1 MANEKETTTGN
12 PDPSQQAAEDM
23 VFGSSEGFFEEL
35 EGSVNGA
42 VVETPVEPV
51 EATQDNLDSDIAGDF
66 TEPTSPSAE
75 KEAREH
81 EGLKKRYSDSSREAQ
96 ALKAQLDEL
105 KPFVPV
111 LNAMKNDSGLVDH
124 VRNYL
129 VTGGKPSNNIKDQL
143 GLEEDFLFDSN
154 EAMADP
160 DSDSAKVL
168 NHYVNSV
175 VNKRVNGIMT
185 EEKTKNQNMQTQ
197 IARKKEESEFKANHK
212 MTDTQFNEMVQ
223 DAKSHKLSLEDIH
236 LILNRDKVANNVAR
250 NTKNDMLKQM
260 KNVREMPTSVSG
272 TNSAKA
278 EKSFD
283 DQIFDGLLGSEND
296 LDNLFGDEK

>member
-1 MANEKETTTGN
+1 MANEKETPTGN
-12 PDPSQQAAEDM
+12 PGESQQAAEDAI
-23 VFGSSEGFFEEL
+23 FGSSESFFEEL
-35 EGSVNGA
+35 DGNVNGA
-42 VVETPVEPV
+42 VIETPVEPV

-66 TEPTSPSAE
+66 TEPTNPTAGKDALQTAE
-75 KEAREH
+75 
-81 EGLKKRYSDSSREAQ
+81 KRYSDSSREAQ

-129 VTGGKPSNNIKDQL
+129 VTGGNPSKNIKDQL

-154 EAMADP
+154 EAMADS

-168 NHYVNSV
+168 NHYVSSV
-175 VNKRVNGIMT
+175 VNKRVNGIMN

-197 IARKKEESEFKANHK
+197 IARKQEESEFKNTHK
-212 MTDTQFNEMVQ
+212 MTDTQFNDMVQ
-223 DAKSHKLSLEDIH
+223 EAKSHKLSLEDIH
-236 LILNRDKVANNVAR
+236 LILNKDKVASNVAR

-260 KNVREMPTSVSG
+260 KNVKGMPASVRG
-272 TNSAKA
+272 TNSAKE
-278 EKSFD
+278 EKSLD
-283 DQIFDGLLGSEND
+283 DEIFDGLLSSENN
-296 LDNLFGDEK
+296 LDNMFGEDK

>member
-1 MANEKETTTGN
+1 MANEKETPTGN
-12 PDPSQQAAEDM
+12 PDPSQQSAEDA
-23 VFGSSEGFFEEL
+23 VFGSSESFFEEL
-35 EGSVNGA
+35 DNSVNGA

-51 EATQDNLDSDIAGDF
+51 EATQDYLDSDIAGDL
-66 TEPTSPSAE
+66 TEPTNPTAE
-75 KEAREH
+75 KETREN

-129 VTGGKPSNNIKDQL
+129 VTGGNPSKNIKDQL

-154 EAMADP
+154 EAMADS

-168 NHYVNSV
+168 NHYVSSV
-175 VNKRVNGIMT
+175 VNKRVNGIMN
-185 EEKTKNQNMQTQ
+185 EEKTKNQNMQAQ
-197 IARKKEESEFKANHK
+197 IARSKEEEAFKANHK
-212 MTDTQFNEMVQ
+212 MSDTQFNEMVQ
-223 DAKSHKLSLEDIH
+223 DAKTHKLSLEDIH
-236 LILNRDKVANNVAR
+236 LILNRDKVAGNVAN
-250 NTKNDMLKQM
+250 NTRSDMLKQM
-260 KNVREMPTSVSG
+260 KNVREMPASVSG

-283 DQIFDGLLGSEND
+283 DQIFDGLLSSEND
-296 LDNLFGDEK
+296 LDNLFGEE